1 MKSLLTLSVLLL
13 SAPVVFAQQIT
24 NVTTTPSPL
33 LACVPMSFNIIGTA
47 PPGMS
52 FTFINSSITETTI
65 GLVIEASGPASGSSS
80 FNNPVTS
87 GPFGEGE
94 YAVTISLEYNG
105 TITSTWTGNL
115 TVLPPIIP
123 NVGEANTITVCPNDA
138 PFSMTT
144 RLNGNPD
151 PGGIWL
157 NPQLETMPGG
167 MFVPGVSPPGGY
179 QYYFNIPPPCETN
192 YQSLVITYNEN
203 SSAGANA
210 TVSLCT
216 ESGAPAVELF
226 PLLAGSP
233 DAGGTWSGAG
243 TSGVFIPGVSQPGA
257 YVYTVP
263 GIPPC
268 TDPSAT
274 VTVVGATGEDAGTGG
289 PALFCFDEEAA
300 NLNDYVTGEPNSGVW
315 YAPDG
320 SGIALYNDPVNVA
333 AYGEGVYAYVVD
345 AAPCP
350 ADTAYVTVTL
360 DGPPCTIGIE
370 ELEPNGAKLMVMPNP
385 ASDHV
390 TVEVER
396 RKVTGEQSIVIMDVN
411 GKVVLRKS
419 LNSSGNST
427 KQTVDISTLVPG
439 AYMID
444 LVGCGRTTAQRLMV
458 R

>member
-24 NVTTTPSPL
+24 NVTVNPNPL
-33 LACVPMSFNIIGTA
+33 LACVQAEFRVIGTA
-47 PPGMS
+47 PNGMQ
-52 FTFINSSITETTI
+52 FTYVNTSVTSNSIT
-65 GLVIEASGPASGSSS
+65 LVIEASGPASGSGS
-80 FNNPVTS
+80 FNNPVTG
-87 GPFGEGE
+87 GPYAEGT
-94 YAVTISLEYNG
+94 YALSVSLEYNG
-105 TITSTWTGNL
+105 TITSTWTGTLNVLAPNL
-115 TVLPPIIP
+115 P
-123 NVGEANTITVCPNDA
+123 NVGEPNAITICPNDA
-138 PFSMTT
+138 SFSLTS
-144 RLNGNPD
+144 RLNGTPD

-157 NPQLETMPGG
+157 TPQLQVVPNGI
-167 MFVPGVSPPGGY
+167 FVPGTNLAGDY
-179 QYYFNIPPPCETN
+179 LYYFDVNPPCESE
-192 YQSLVITYNEN
+192 YQYLSIQYNPN
-203 SSAGANA
+203 TTAG
-210 TVSLCT
+210 TSTSVTLCT
-216 ESGAPAVELF
+216 AVGAPPVDLFSEL
-226 PLLAGSP
+226 GGNP

-243 TSGVFIPGVSQPGA
+243 TTGTFTPGVSATGQ
-257 YVYTVP
+257 YVYQVT

-268 TDPSAT
+268 ANSTAT
-274 VTVVGATGEDAGTGG
+274 VTVLPGTPSNAGVGDSAI
-289 PALFCFDEEAA
+289 FCFDETEA
-300 NLNDYVTGEPNSGVW
+300 NLSNYVTGKNTTGIW
-315 YAPDG
+315 YGPDG
-320 SGIALYNDPVNVA
+320 SGITFHNQPIDVS
-333 AYGEGVYAYVVD
+333 AYGEGVYTYIVTTS
-345 AAPCP
+345 PCP
-350 ADTAYVTVTL
+350 SDTAFVTVTL
-360 DGPPCTIGIE
+360 DGPPCTLGIK